1 MRVRARPGPAVA
13 FAGLLATVASA
24 CAVRSAADR
33 LYPGMAPYAGR
44 EVNSVAFRNPGAYGP
59 DTLLQ
64 VVQTRPTRCTLLGLP
79 ICLPL
84 THFGEQKRFLDPT
97 TVAGDV
103 QRLQT
108 FYRIG
113 GFFGTRVTPEVTP
126 VPGDTDDV
134 RVAFEILPG
143 DSVVLDSLR
152 ITGLDTVLD
161 AATVAKRLPSQP
173 GRRFNLADFAA
184 SADSLDGMLHS
195 RGHAYARVLRNYTV
209 DTLRERA
216 TAELAALPGPLV
228 HIDSIAVLG
237 AEHLTRTGVLRQ
249 LAFHPGD
256 VLLSSKLVESQRN
269 LYSLDIVQIATVS
282 LAPDSM
288 EEVPRD
294 SSQATVVVRI
304 VEAPEH
310 QVEAA
315 VGWGQIECFRT
326 EGSWVDRSFGGGA
339 RRLAVNASLAKI
351 GIGQGLGGSLCPAFS
366 ADTLGSR
373 LDYRLDTE
381 LTQPYFLSPRNHL
394 TMTAY
399 AERQSEPSVF
409 TRTDRGGSFSVS
421 HLLGTREF
429 LTVSLN
435 GEQGQTLASP
445 VLFCSALLVCESTAI
460 QQATRYRWL
469 NRLSAAYSL
478 DRTDFPAS
486 PRSGSTL
493 RSTVDWA
500 APWLLSTSR
509 FVRWTGELDH
519 YTPVGSGAV
528 LAAAFRFG
536 TFFQTGGLSPSENFL
551 PPEERFYA
559 GGANTVRGF
568 DRNQLGPGVWFT
580 QKIQVDSVTGDTVP
594 AETPTFV
601 PTGGTAL
608 GNVNLEL
615 RTPSPIL
622 PQELSLAWFVDAAA
636 VDTKQLW
643 QLGGWRLTPGVGV
656 RAGTPVG
663 PFRLDVAYNPY
674 PPNEGAL
681 FFAGGSQLVRIKPT
695 YRPPSPSFLGRL
707 HFTLAVGQA
716 F

>member
-1 MRVRARPGPAVA
+1 
-13 FAGLLATVASA
+13 
-24 CAVRSAADR
+24 
-33 LYPGMAPYAGR
+33 MAPYAGR
-44 EVNSVAFRNPGAYGP
+44 EVHSVSFRNPGAYAP

-64 VVQTRPTRCTLLGLP
+64 VVQTRPSQCTLLGLP

-84 THFGEQKRFLDPT
+84 TSFGEQKRFLDPT
-97 TVAGDV
+97 TVAADV

-113 GFFGTRVTPEVTP
+113 GFFGTRVTPQVTP

-161 AATVAKRLPSQP
+161 PATVARRLPSQP

-184 SADSLDGMLHS
+184 SADSLNGMLHS
-195 RGHAYARVLRNYTV
+195 RGHAYAKVLREYTV
-209 DTLRERA
+209 DTLSERA
-216 TAELAALPGPLV
+216 TAELQAIPGPLV

-249 LAFHPGD
+249 LAFHTGD
-256 VLLSSKLVESQRN
+256 VLLGSKLVESQRN

-339 RRLAVNASLAKI
+339 RRLAVNASLGKI
-351 GIGQGLGGSLCPAFS
+351 GIGQGLGGSVCPAFR

-373 LDYRLDTE
+373 LDYRLDSE

-394 TMTAY
+394 TVTAY

-409 TRTDRGGSFSVS
+409 TRTDGGGSFSVA

-429 LTVSLN
+429 LTLSLN

-445 VLFCSALLVCESTAI
+445 VLFCSALLVCENTAI
-460 QQATRYRWL
+460 QQATQYRWL
-469 NRLSAAYSL
+469 NRLSANYSL
-478 DRTDFPAS
+478 DRTDFPAN
-486 PRSGSTL
+486 PRTGFTL

-500 APWLLSTSR
+500 APWLLSSSH
-509 FVRWTGELDH
+509 FARWTGEVDH
-519 YTPVGSGAV
+519 FTPVGPGAV
-528 LAAAFRFG
+528 LAAAVRFG
-536 TFFQTGGLSPSENFL
+536 TFFQTGGLSPTSNFL

-568 DRNQLGPGVWFT
+568 DRNQLGPGVWFET
-580 QKIQVDSVTGDTVP
+580 LDTVR
-594 AETPTFV
+594 TNGGVRVDTGHTYI

-608 GNVNLEL
+608 GVVNLEL
-615 RTPSPIL
+615 RTPSPVL
-622 PQELSLAWFVDAAA
+622 SQDLSLAWFVDAGS
-636 VDTKQLW
+636 VGNEQLW
-643 QLGGWRLTPGVGV
+643 QLGSWRFTPGVGV

-663 PFRLDVAYNPY
+663 PFRLDVSYNPY

-681 FFAGGSQLVRIKPT
+681 YQATGTGLVRVAPSF
-695 YRPPSPSFLGRL
+695 RPANPSFLGRL

>member
-1 MRVRARPGPAVA
+1 MRVRVRPGPAVA
-13 FAGLLATVASA
+13 LWALVALGSSA

-33 LYPGMAPYAGR
+33 LYPGLAPYAGR
-44 EVNSVAFRNPGAYGP
+44 EVHSVRFENAGVFSP

-64 VVQTRPTRCTLLGLP
+64 VVQTRPSRCSFLALP
-79 ICLPL
+79 LCVPL
-84 THFGEQKRFLDPT
+84 THLGEQKRFLDPT
-97 TVAGDV
+97 AVAGDV
-103 QRLQT
+103 QRLET
-108 FYRIG
+108 YYRIG
-113 GFFGTRVTPEVTP
+113 GFFGTRVQPEVAP

-134 RVAFEILPG
+134 SVAFRIEPG
-143 DSVVLDSLR
+143 DSVVLDSL
-152 ITGLDTVLD
+152 TLVGLDTVLD
-161 AATVAKRLPSQP
+161 PAAVARALPSQP
-173 GRRFNLADFAA
+173 HRRFNLAAFAA
-184 SADSLDGMLHS
+184 SADSLNGMLHS
-195 RGHAYARVLRNYTV
+195 RGHAYARVLRNYPV
-209 DTLRERA
+209 DTLTARG
-216 TAELAALPGPLV
+216 TAELDALPGPLV
-228 HIDSIAVLG
+228 HIDSIVVQG
-237 AEHLTRTGVLRQ
+237 AEHLSRTGVLRQ
-249 LAFHPGD
+249 LAFRHGD
-256 VLLSSKLVESQRN
+256 LLLASKLVESQRN

-315 VGWGQIECFRT
+315 VGWGQIDCFRT

-339 RRLAVNASLAKI
+339 RRLSMNASVGKI
-351 GIGQGLGGSLCPAFS
+351 GIGQGLGGSLCPAFRT
-366 ADTLGSR
+366 DTLGSR
-373 LDYRLDTE
+373 LDYRVDTE

-394 TMTAY
+394 TATAY

-421 HLLGTREF
+421 HLVGTREF
-429 LTVSLN
+429 LTLSLN

-445 VLFCSALLVCESTAI
+445 VLFCSALLVCEATAI
-460 QQATRYRWL
+460 QQATQYRWL
-469 NRLSAAYSL
+469 NRVSANYTL
-478 DRTDFPAS
+478 DRTDFPAN
-486 PRSGSTL
+486 PRSGFTL
-493 RSTVDWA
+493 RSTMDWA
-500 APWLLSTSR
+500 APWLLSSSH
-509 FVRWTGELDH
+509 FVRWTGEADH

-528 LAAAFRFG
+528 LAAAVRFG
-536 TFFQTGGLSPSENFL
+536 TFFQTAGLSPRNNFL

-568 DRNQLGPGVWFT
+568 DRNQLGPGVWFRT
-580 QKIQVDSVTGDTVP
+580 IDTTRTATGVRVDTSG
-594 AETPTFV
+594 PTYI

-608 GNVNLEL
+608 GVVNLEL

-622 PQELSLAWFVDAAA
+622 PQDLSLAWFVDAGA
-636 VDTKQLW
+636 VGPKQLW
-643 QLGGWRLTPGVGV
+643 QLGGWRFTPGVGV

-674 PPNEGAL
+674 PPNEGPLYEAT
-681 FFAGGSQLVRIKPT
+681 GTGLVRVAPSF
-695 YRPPSPSFLGRL
+695 RPASSSFLGRL